1 MASNS
6 LMFAVRIG
14 FVAAIAANP
23 AVMLT
28 PTGQRITP
36 TAAPRSQFLALNPG
50 LKEFPRFTAG
60 QAVSLALSPDKKTLL
75 ALTSGYNRNNDSEGK
90 VVPGASSEYVF
101 VYRLESGWPVQQ
113 QVIQIPNT
121 FAGIVFSPD
130 GAKFYVSGGVDDSVH
145 SYGLKDAHWVESG
158 APIKLGHKAGLVLH
172 PSPDSTIAGG
182 LGLTADGRTLVV
194 ANLYNDSISIVDL
207 PSRTVRSELDLR
219 PGHGIAGGE
228 YPFWIAIKGNSTGF
242 VSSLRDRELV
252 AVSLGDKP
260 AVTARI
266 KVQGNPNKIVMNR
279 DQSRLF
285 VACDN
290 SDTVVVIDTAT
301 NKILES
307 ISTVGPPAVVAKI
320 RAYTGSAPNDITLS
334 RDEKTLYVSN
344 GASNSVAV
352 IRRGTPSQVVGLI
365 PTGWYP
371 NAVVSNGGMLYVA
384 NGKTIAGPN
393 PVSKVTVVNQSGT
406 APGADDRVNAKN
418 QYIYQLEKAGLLS
431 MPVPEGK
438 VLDSLTQTV
447 AANDSFF
454 KGENMANAAI
464 MRQVHQRIQHV
475 IYIIKENRTYDQV
488 LGDLGKG
495 NGDPA
500 LTEFGEPITP
510 NFHKIAR
517 NFVDLDNFYDSGE
530 VSGNGWP
537 WSTAGRESDFGTKA
551 VPLNYAGR
559 GTQYEYEGP
568 NRDINVGIATTAER
582 RKANPESPDDDDLL
596 PGAVNVAA
604 PDGPAG
610 SPQEKG
616 YIWDAALRA
625 GLTFREYGCM
635 SDTAIKVK
643 LSREPFKEKV
653 VLSVPANPEL
663 LKFGDPYFRGFDPSY
678 PDFYR
683 EREWERE
690 FDLYAASGKLP
701 NLEIVQLQEDHM
713 GDFGN
718 ALDGVNTPERQQAD
732 NDYAVARLIAK
743 VAHSPFKYNTLI
755 FILEDDAQDGPDHVD
770 AHRSTGYVVG
780 PYVKHG
786 AVVSNYYTTVNM
798 VRTIEDVLGLK
809 HLNLNTATQQPMSAV
824 FDLKQREW
832 DFSAAPSAVLTKTQL
847 PIPQVQAAGVQ
858 EARDASYWAEKTA
871 GFDFSGEDRV
881 NAEEFNRVI
890 WEGLKPGVAYP
901 VR

>member
-1 MASNS
+1 MLILLA
-6 LMFAVRIG
+6 L
-14 FVAAIAANP
+14 VAAEL
-23 AVMLT
+23 LT

-36 TAAPRSQFLALNPG
+36 IAAPHSQFVALSPG
-50 LKEFPRFTAG
+50 LADFPQFTAG
-60 QAVSLALSPDKKTLL
+60 QAISLTLSPDKKTLL
-75 ALTSGYNRNNDSEGK
+75 ALTSGYNRNNDAAGK
-90 VVPGASSEYVF
+90 TVQSASNEYVF
-101 VYRLESGWPVQQ
+101 VYGLETGWPVQR
-113 QVIQIPNT
+113 QVIQVPNT
-121 FAGIVFSPD
+121 FAGIAFSPD
-130 GAKFYVSGGVDDSVH
+130 GAGFYVSGGVDDS
-145 SYGLKDAHWVESG
+145 AHTYFYRSGNWQESG
-158 APIKLGHKAGLVLH
+158 DPIKLGHKSGLVLH
-172 PSPDSTIAGG
+172 RSPDSMIAGG
-182 LGLTADGRTLVV
+182 LGISADSRTLVV
-194 ANLYNDSISIVDL
+194 ANVYNDSISIVDL
-207 PSRTVRSELDLR
+207 PTRAVRSELDLR
-219 PGHGIAGGE
+219 PGHGVAGGE
-228 YPFWIAIKGNSTGF
+228 YPFWVAIKGNATAF
-242 VSSLRDRELV
+242 VSSIRDREIVVV
-252 AVSLGDKP
+252 ALGDRP

-266 KVQGNPNKIVMNR
+266 KVKGNPNKMVLNK

-285 VACDN
+285 VTCDN
-290 SDTVVVIDTAT
+290 SDKVVVIDTAT
-301 NKILES
+301 NHVIES
-307 ISTVGPPAVVAKI
+307 ISTVGPPALVAKI
-320 RAYTGSAPNDITLS
+320 RVYTGSAPNDIALS
-334 RDEKTLYVSN
+334 PDETTLYITN

-352 IRRGTPSQVVGLI
+352 IRRGTPSHVVGLI

-371 NAVVSNGGMLYVA
+371 NAIASSGSMLYVA
-384 NGKTIAGPN
+384 NGKSIAGPN
-393 PVSKVTVVNQSGT
+393 PLSKVTVTNQSGT
-406 APGADDRVNAKN
+406 APGPDDRVNAKN

-438 VLDSLTQTV
+438 VLDNLTQTV

-454 KGENMANAAI
+454 EGENAANQAI
-464 MRQVHQRIQHV
+464 MRQIHQRIQHV

-488 LGDLGKG
+488 LGDLGQG
-495 NGDPA
+495 NGDPS
-500 LTEFGEPITP
+500 LTEFGEAITP
-510 NFHKIAR
+510 NFHKMAR
-517 NFVDLDNFYDSGE
+517 NFVNLDNFYDSGE

-568 NRDINVGIATTAER
+568 NRDINIGIATTKER

-596 PGAVNVAA
+596 PGPLNVAA

-616 YIWDAALRA
+616 YIWDAVLRA

-635 SDTAIKVK
+635 SDTAIQVK
-643 LSREPFKEKV
+643 LSREPFKDKV

-690 FDLYAASGKLP
+690 FDLYAASGKMP
-701 NLEIVQLQEDHM
+701 NFEIVQLQEDHM

-718 ALDGVNTPERQQAD
+718 ALDDVNTPERQQAD
-732 NDYAVARLIAK
+732 NDYAVARLIDK

-770 AHRSTGYVVG
+770 AHRSTGYIVG
-780 PYVKHG
+780 PYVKRG
-786 AVVSNYYTTVNM
+786 AVVSNYYSTVNM
-798 VRTIEDVLGLK
+798 VRTIEDVLGLQ
-809 HLNLNTATQQPMSAV
+809 HLNLNTATRQPMSAV
-824 FDLKQREW
+824 FDLKQRDW
-832 DFSAAPSAVLTKTQL
+832 DFVAIPSAVLSNTKL
-847 PIPQVQAAGVQ
+847 PVSHIAASDVH

-871 GFDFSGEDRV
+871 QFDFSGEDRV
-881 NAEEFNRVI
+881 NAEQFNRVI